1 MILRC
6 FYKKLLGGCKKRKF
20 FTAPFFEKYL
30 RKKMSAV
37 DILMKKCYNFNYV
50 FIFFFGNP
58 KINIKIHKP
67 YSKKHRIK
75 K

>member
-1 MILRC
+1 
-6 FYKKLLGGCKKRKF
+6 
-20 FTAPFFEKYL
+20 
-30 RKKMSAV
+30 MSAV
-37 DILMKKCYNFNYV
+37 DIQMKKCYNFNYV